1 LRRGFDSLLKEGE
14 IALCVICFTVT
25 AGAMALSGVVSPPA
39 LDTSAVTLSPPAV
52 VRSVNDLDA
61 DLGRVQSRNEPAKI
75 AGKTCAK
82 AGTKR
87 TVARVTFLCQ
97 KRGKKL
103 VWVRS
108 KAPSPPPTQ
117 APAPQQSSPS
127 MDLSSTSSLSGI
139 ETCRIRES
147 GADGPHDLIRTG
159 FPRVPDSL
167 LSRSDVVVQV
177 VPISFPNLQSQAAP
191 ADVVRPIS
199 EGVTDYFS
207 KVSNGRLKF
216 SWRVPESRVT
226 MPQPVES
233 YRLGIQD
240 RNNGYG
246 FIQDVLNAADSQVDF
261 AGADFVLVLNPETAN
276 REQIGISP
284 AQQMVRSRGF
294 STAEGPIF
302 RASYTSFMTTNPGFG
317 WRVIA
322 HEFAHSLGL
331 PDTYAYDDGSRR
343 FTGFFDL
350 MGGGMGMAGATE
362 LFAWHKWQLGFL
374 SDDQVLC
381 VTNPNR
387 DRYWLSPVS
396 SGAQRPEMIVFPT
409 SSTRAVV
416 VESRRPER
424 FDANAVG
431 LPLAGGLL
439 VYEIDTQFGT
449 GKGPIR
455 LFRKPGSG
463 SPTFFD
469 SLLSQG
475 DEVQVGS
482 LSVKNL
488 ESGLWGDVVEVSR
501 NS

>member
-1 LRRGFDSLLKEGE
+1 MW
-14 IALCVICFTVT
+14 AICLGVT
-25 AGAMALSGVVSPPA
+25 AGATVLSGVVAPAAVDTSPATSPPGA
-39 LDTSAVTLSPPAV
+39 AVRT
-52 VRSVNDLDA
+52 VNDLDA
-61 DLGRVQSRNEPAKI
+61 GLSRIEFRNEPGSI
-75 AGKTCAK
+75 AGKTCSKKGA
-82 AGTKR
+82 KR
-87 TVARVTFLCQ
+87 TVAGVTFLCLA
-97 KRGKKL
+97 RGNRL
-103 VWVRS
+103 VWVRTKS
-108 KAPSPPPTQ
+108 PSSLPTQ
-117 APAPQQSSPS
+117 VPTPQQSIPS
-127 MDLSSTSSLSGI
+127 TVLTSTSSLSGV

-147 GADGPHDLIRTG
+147 GADGPNDLIRTG

-177 VPISFPNLQSQAAP
+177 VPINFPNLQSQAAP

-216 SWRVPESRVT
+216 SWRVPASRVT
-226 MPQPVES
+226 MPQSVES

-246 FIQDVLNAADSQVDF
+246 FVQDVLSAADSQVDF
-261 AGADFVLVLNPETAN
+261 AGADFVLVLTPETA
-276 REQIGISP
+276 RSEQIGVSP
-284 AQQMVRSRGF
+284 AQQMIRSSGF

-302 RASYTSFMTTNPGFG
+302 RASYTSLMTTYPQSG

-331 PDTYAYDDGSRR
+331 PDTYAYDDGGFR
-343 FTGFFDL
+343 FTGSFDL
-350 MGGGMGMAGATE
+350 MGAGMAMTGAAE

-374 SDDQVLC
+374 ADDQVLC
-381 VTNPNR
+381 VTNPNK

-396 SGAQRPEMIVFPT
+396 AGAQRPEMVVFPT

-424 FDANAVG
+424 FDATAFG

-439 VYEIDTQFGT
+439 VYEVDTQYGT

-455 LFRKPGSG
+455 LFRKPGST

-469 SLLSQG
+469 SLLVQG

-488 ESGLWGDVVEVSR
+488 ESGPWGDVVEVSR